1 MPKTG
6 MSPAQIRAKAI
17 DIAVEQMRR
26 YGFEK
31 VTLVGIA
38 KELGVSHAALYMHFA
53 DKGALLDAVS
63 ERWLRLIEATL
74 DPVIHKN
81 TDPIARIHEWF
92 SKLHQI
98 KRERV
103 LKDPELYKSFHAAAK
118 SEKPFYREHLAN
130 MRRQLEEMV
139 KRAVSKKKLTKQPVD
154 KSVTLLL
161 EATTGFHNPTL
172 VAQHS
177 HEKRENLLRQVLDT
191 VIDGLS

>member
-6 MSPAQIRAKAI
+6 MSPAQIRAKAT
-17 DIAVEQMRR
+17 DIAVQQMRR

-38 KELGVSHAALYMHFA
+38 KELGVSHAALYMHFT

-74 DPVIHKN
+74 APISQKN
-81 TDPIARIHEWF
+81 KDPIAGIHEWF
-92 SKLHQI
+92 SRLHQI
-98 KRERV
+98 KRDRV
-103 LKDPELYKSFHAAAK
+103 RKDPELYKSFHAASK
-118 SEKPFYREHLAN
+118 LQKPFYREHLAN
-130 MRRQLEEMV
+130 MRGQLEEMV
-139 KRAVSKKKLTKQPVD
+139 KGAVSEKKLTKQSID
-154 KSVTLLL
+154 TSVTLLL

-172 VAQHS
+172 VEQHS

-191 VIDGLS
+191 VIDGLR